1 MKENTKLI
9 KLAIRILDSPDYAHY
24 SEGQADNYL
33 DYFAGQRADE
43 DRLIVPVLL
52 QKFLEQILGFKL
64 GETIGA
70 QEPGVDGIPDFIPID
85 KLTHPFV
92 FDAKGSDTVD
102 LSVHYSEKKK
112 YLEVQGFQYLI
123 LVNMRDLAVF
133 TLDSSQPLDEY
144 SFSFYKLYQDFR
156 GNSKNALGRENTRRF
171 LRFIERF
178 HYRKLSLEDKLDRVK
193 NAKPWTGKE
202 ELNVNLLTRRLKHV
216 VEILYEDVRQKKSE
230 VADFLRFDPERARS
244 IAQEVELIA
253 SEISPAHKLE
263 EATEKTLEMA
273 LEAPSADLYDRAM
286 DTFFYRVA
294 YFTMTRLLLVRMW
307 EDIGFIKQ
315 TLHDGGLDNWYETFD
330 HELPMVLKR
339 AFDLAAERYE
349 WLFAVPNNYS
359 WYKPSNEALINTLY
373 EFSNFNLGKL
383 NRDVL
388 GTIYEEYIDRV
399 DKKRKGQYYTPREI
413 VSFIWDR
420 VDYTGPE
427 AFFDFEKGKRKP
439 RQVYDPA
446 TGSGGFLVEA
456 ARRLREE
463 SGIDLNEFK
472 DLLEVRRAIFE
483 GLFGSEISIFPYY
496 ITEVN
501 LLIQLTPIVKRMIEL
516 QKALKGEH
524 LPLAVIRVD
533 SLALHNSN
541 LSLIAEETEEY
552 KADKLHDVLPL
563 DSRKKVI
570 YRKIKEDLAEKFAYC
585 CANPPYVG
593 EKGHKE
599 LFRGTLDRYPYWQ
612 QFYQGKMDYL
622 YWFII
627 LGLSKLRKG
636 GKLGF
641 ITTAYWP
648 TADGAAKLRKYILEN
663 AKIKEMVFFED
674 VKIFE
679 HAKGQHNMVFVLEK
693 CSGKEKAKER
703 GKNRIKIARVLV
715 KHQDIPG
722 ETIPEKLHFLTK
734 HFSRH
739 LDEDEYEDEY
749 IEVFWSG
756 VKQGEL
762 PEEAWNLTYGRDV
775 HQLLQRIQRR
785 GEPLGSICNVNQGVV
800 SGAPKLSAR
809 NISLL
814 TKESISQYH
823 LEKGDGIFVLSS
835 REVQSLHWSKDER
848 ALLKPYY
855 KSTAIDRYFI
865 DQSDIQYLIYVTKN
879 TNIDD
884 YPNIKEHLE
893 KFKPILENKRETRA
907 GKLPWYSLHW
917 ARDKRIFED
926 EKIITP
932 NFASTNTFSYV
943 IKPFYAEFDT
953 YFITKITKKNIPE
966 SLQYVAAILNS
977 ELIDRWMGYKSKKKG
992 EKGKIRVYNTAS
1004 LSAIPIRRINF
1015 DDPEEVEL
1023 HDTIV
1028 ENVRTIREKMME
1040 LSQYSKYFTGPRIT
1054 KLGFDEPLPVLDER
1068 AIMEDLSDG
1077 KVYSIRTH
1085 PTIKISKLGKFE
1097 DSGFRLQKIER
1108 VAETLEGPELR
1119 LVAKDKSELILT
1131 GPCDLLEVLA
1141 RLLRSWKGKEWDEIR
1156 ENLLLPGSVPSFNKR
1171 KEGILLNVSNLR
1183 KEIAVLQK
1191 KIDEIVYRLYGL
1203 T

>member
-1 MKENTKLI
+1 MKEDTKLI

-24 SEGQADNYL
+24 SKGQADNYL

-52 QKFLEQILGFKL
+52 QKFLEQILGFKV

-70 QEPGVDGIPDFIPID
+70 QEPGTDGIPDFIPID
-85 KLTHPFV
+85 RLTHPFV
-92 FDAKGSDTVD
+92 FDAKGSDTED
-102 LSVHYSEKKK
+102 LSVHYSEKRK
-112 YLEVQGFQYLI
+112 YLEAQGFQYLI

-144 SFSFYKLYQDFR
+144 SFSFYKLYQDSQ
-156 GNSKNALGRENTRRF
+156 GDSKNALGKENTRRF

-178 HYRKLSLEDKLDRVK
+178 RYRKLSLEDKLDRIK

-202 ELNVNLLTRRLKHV
+202 ELNVNLLTRRLKHI
-216 VEILYEDVRQKKSE
+216 VEILYEDVWQKKPE

-263 EATEKTLEMA
+263 EATEETLAMA
-273 LEAPSADLYDRAM
+273 LEAPSGDLYDRAI

-315 TLHDGGLDNWYETFD
+315 TLYDGGLDNWYETFD

-359 WYKPSNEALINTLY
+359 WYKPSNEVLINTLY
-373 EFSNFNLGKL
+373 ELSNFNLGKL

-420 VDYTGPE
+420 VGYTGPE

-439 RQVYDPA
+439 KQVYDPA

-463 SGIDLNEFK
+463 SGVDLNEFK

-524 LPLAVIRVD
+524 LPLAVVRVD

-599 LFRGTLDRYPYWQ
+599 LFRSTLGRYPYWR

-627 LGLSKLRKG
+627 LGLSKLREG

-693 CSGKEKAKER
+693 HSGKEKAEER
-703 GKNRIKIARVLV
+703 DENRIKIARVLA

-722 ETIPEKLHFLTK
+722 ETIPEKLRFLTQYL
-734 HFSRH
+734 SEH
-739 LDEDEYEDEY
+739 LDEDGYKDKY
-749 IEVFWSG
+749 IEIFWGG
-756 VKQGEL
+756 VKQGKL
-762 PEEAWNLTYGRDV
+762 PKNGGTWNDLFSLPAVKDFIDKV
-775 HQLLQRIQRR
+775 ESS
-785 GEPLGSICNVNQGVV
+785 GEPLENLCHIRQGIV
-800 SGAPKLSAR
+800 SGADRVTGGNINLLPKGKIER
-809 NISLL
+809 YNIEL
-814 TKESISQYH
+814 
-823 LEKGDGIFVLSS
+823 GDGIFVLT
-835 REVQSLHWSKDER
+835 EQEKHSLGLSPSEES
-848 ALLKPYY
+848 LVKPTY
-855 KSTAIDRYFI
+855 KN
-865 DQSDIQYLIYVTKN
+865 SDIGPYFVDLEDSENLYIIYTTKE
-879 TNIDD
+879 TNIKSC
-884 YPNIKEHLE
+884 PNIRAHLE
-893 KFKPILENKRETRA
+893 KFKSILVNKRECRE

-917 ARDKRIFED
+917 PRDKALLASI
-926 EKIITP
+926 KIVTP
-932 NFASTNTFSYV
+932 RWGEEL
-943 IKPFYAEFDT
+943 KPFALQGRSFYESSD
-953 YFITKITKKNIPE
+953 INLIVKKKGNKE
-966 SLQYVAAILNS
+966 NLRYLLGILNS
-977 ELIDRWMGYKSKKKG
+977 SLVKSWMLEKARQKG
-992 EKGKIRVYNTAS
+992 LTRQSILCK
-1004 LSAIPIRRINF
+1004 IPIRRIAF
-1015 DDPEEVEL
+1015 DNPGEVEEYRA
-1023 HDTIV
+1023 IV
-1028 ENVRTIREKMME
+1028 KKVRAIRRK
-1040 LSQYSKYFTGPRIT
+1040 LAKISQYSKYFTGTNIT
-1054 KLGFDEPLPVLDER
+1054 TLEFDDPLPELDER

-1085 PTIKISKLGKFE
+1085 PRIKISKLGKFE
-1097 DSGFRLQKIER
+1097 DSGFRLQKIKQ
-1108 VAETLEGPELR
+1108 VAETLKGPELK

-1131 GPCDLLEVLA
+1131 GPRDLLELLA
-1141 RLLRSWKGKEWDEIR
+1141 RLLQSWEGKRWDDIK
-1156 ENLLLPGSVPSFNKR
+1156 ENLLLPESVPSFNEQ
-1171 KEGILLNVSNLR
+1171 KEEILLIVSNLR

-1191 KIDEIVYRLYGL
+1191 EIDEIVYRLYGL